1 MSGLGIALQDRRM
14 KATVGADVE
23 SICRKCGDVWHVIV
37 AMVDGEIAK
46 VQCKECNG
54 LHKYKNPSAEAAT
67 AAKPKKTTRKKAM
80 TAAEKKAAASAKPKG
95 KATVEPDLS
104 KPTRPYKFS
113 DTFEPGERIDHVKFG
128 TGVVEDI
135 LDGGKIEVFFPDG
148 RRVLAIAKSGPTLTS
163 LKESRPAWLDELRT
177 AKSE

>member
-1 MSGLGIALQDRRM
+1 M
-14 KATVGADVE
+14 KASVGADVE

-37 AMVDGEIAK
+37 AMVEDEIVK

-54 LHKYKNPSAEAAT
+54 LHKYKNPNAVAAT
-67 AAKPKKTTRKKAM
+67 KTKSAAKKTTKKKAM
-80 TAAEKKAAASAKPKG
+80 TAAEKRAAANAKPKG

-113 DTFEPGERIDHVKFG
+113 ETFAPGERIDHVKFG

-135 LDGGKIEVFFPDG
+135 LDGGKMEVFFPDG
-148 RRVLAIAKSGPTLTS
+148 RRVLAIAKAAPTLST
-163 LKESRPAWLDELRT
+163 LKESRPAWLDELK
-177 AKSE
+177 APKAE